1 MIWEG
6 GGFQDFR
13 ERAGA
18 LETGKPEFGSLLSH
32 LLVQTEAK
40 ARSGPLELSES
51 GQAARVRK
59 LSAGK
64 PPRPLEIRVQPPML
78 LKARSKA
85 C

>member
-1 MIWEG
+1 MIWGG

-40 ARSGPLELSES
+40 ARSGPLELSEQTGYTCQKALS
-51 GQAARVRK
+51 REAPQALR
-59 LSAGK
+59 G
-64 PPRPLEIRVQPPML
+64 
-78 LKARSKA
+78 
-85 C
+85 